1 MHLPIVLCCG
11 TEGELCTNTLSNVAV
26 KLLNLTSLQTFVHV
40 PIQVIKL
47 QEHAC
52 RILMYGPKSVFVV
65 FQKRD
70 AYTNFYCAYFLRL
83 IKLNHF
89 NKFRCW
95 SSLVSEIHEFNRNKM
110 NNSKN
115 DLSKG

>member
-11 TEGELCTNTLSNVAV
+11 TEGALFTNKLSNAAV
-26 KLLNLTSLQTFVHV
+26 TLFNLTSLQTFVHV

-52 RILMYGPKSVFVV
+52 RILMYGPKSFLW
-65 FQKRD
+65 FSKRR
-70 AYTNFYCAYFLRL
+70 CL
-83 IKLNHF
+83 H

-95 SSLVSEIHEFNRNKM
+95 SSLVSEI
-110 NNSKN
+110 
-115 DLSKG
+115 